1 MKSVVIIEGGA
12 MRGLYGAGVLD
23 VLMDNNIETDAAVG
37 VSAGALFGVNYKSK
51 DRGRAIRYNL
61 RFAGNGQF
69 GLPSLIKTGEIMNKK
84 FYFDDV
90 PFKLDKMDFEAYRSC
105 KTDFFATVTNLE
117 SGKAEYIKINDL
129 EIPDNM
135 EYLRASGSLPFLSK
149 AVEIKGKH
157 YLDGGVAD
165 SVPVKHFLEE
175 GFDKVIVIL
184 TRPYGYRKSG
194 NIHGANIFYKKH
206 PNFAKALNNRNA
218 MYNAQYD
225 YIEKL
230 EKSGKIFVIRPS
242 KTVDIKRTE
251 TDKRVLKEIYD
262 LGVCDCES
270 KIDDL
275 IKYLQ

>member
-1 MKSVVIIEGGA
+1 MKSVILIEGGA

-23 VLMDNNIETDAAVG
+23 VFIDNNIETDAAVG

-90 PFKLDKMDFEAYRSC
+90 PFKLDKMDFETYRNC

-194 NIHGANIFYKKH
+194 NIHGANIFYKKY